1 MELTTEQLADGVRKI
16 ALSGRMDN
24 AGTEQIDLRF
34 ADLAAT
40 QPALIVVDLSQVSFL
55 ASTGMR
61 TLLMNAKALALRRGH
76 MALAAPQPLVEEV
89 LRIAGIDALIPVYAD
104 IGSACEGLKV
114 AAGGL

>member
-1 MELTTEQLADGVRKI
+1 MELTTEQLADGVQKI

-24 AGTEQIDLRF
+24 AGTEEIDLRF
-34 ADLAAT
+34 AGLTTAR
-40 QPALIVVDLSQVSFL
+40 PALIVVDLSQVSFL
-55 ASTGMR
+55 ASIGMR
-61 TLLMNAKALALRRGH
+61 TLLISAKALALRQGH

-89 LRIAGIDALIPVYAD
+89 LRLAGIDAVIPVYAD